1 MGSRSSGVFSNF
13 WRITGPKELIPHLP
27 SANKRSQKSS
37 SGLRRLKAVQE
48 LLGHADLK
56 MTMRY
61 AHLSQE
67 HLRDS
72 VNLLNDLPSGKEMVN
87 IASKGKKADNP
98 EVANLL

>member
-1 MGSRSSGVFSNF
+1 
-13 WRITGPKELIPHLP
+13 
-27 SANKRSQKSS
+27 
-37 SGLRRLKAVQE
+37 VQE

-72 VNLLNDLPSGKEMVN
+72 ISLLNDLPYGKELVN
-87 IASKGKKADNP
+87 IPLQSKKADNP
-98 EVANLL
+98 QIANLL

>member
-1 MGSRSSGVFSNF
+1 V
-13 WRITGPKELIPHLP
+13 
-27 SANKRSQKSS
+27 KRSFTSACRRA
-37 SGLRRLKAVQE
+37 GIVDFRFHDLRHTFASRLVMRGAGLKAVQE

-61 AHLSQE
+61 AHLSHE

-87 IASKGKKADNP
+87 IPLKSKKADSLTP
-98 EVANLL
+98 ANLL

>member
-1 MGSRSSGVFSNF
+1 MRGAS
-13 WRITGPKELIPHLP
+13 
-27 SANKRSQKSS
+27 
-37 SGLRRLKAVQE
+37 LKAVQE

-72 VNLLNDLPSGKEMVN
+72 VNLLNDMPSGKQMVN
-87 IASKGKKADNP
+87 ITPKATGALNLP
-98 EVANLL
+98 SANLL

>member
-1 MGSRSSGVFSNF
+1 MKGAS
-13 WRITGPKELIPHLP
+13 
-27 SANKRSQKSS
+27 
-37 SGLRRLKAVQE
+37 LKAVQE
-48 LLGHADLK
+48 LVGHADLK

-87 IASKGKKADNP
+87 IGPKKAKTENLP
-98 EVANLL
+98 SANLLYSRLNTGRDGRI